1 MKLEIKEEIVKLANG
16 TYHKSGFFNDV
27 EFKKDLYNLYIIRK
41 MIRRFLRSGNIN
53 EKLLLNNI
61 IIAINVF
68 GIEITNNIF
77 ELILS
82 KDEFSVI
89 KSALL
94 FLGCYRATLNIPSN
108 RIVDDIL
115 HDVANR
121 YSLGE
126 MTC

>member
-1 MKLEIKEEIVKLANG
+1 MKLKIKEEIVKLANN
-16 TYHKSGFFNDV
+16 TYDKGGFFNDV

-41 MIRRFLRSGNIN
+41 MIRRFLKSGNIN
-53 EKLLLNNI
+53 EKLLLNNV

-68 GIEITNNIF
+68 GITITNNIF

-82 KDEFSVI
+82 RDEFAVI

-94 FLGCYRATLNIPSN
+94 FLGCYRANLNVPSN
-108 RIVDDIL
+108 RIIDDIL
-115 HDVANR
+115 CDVANR

-126 MTC
+126 LVT